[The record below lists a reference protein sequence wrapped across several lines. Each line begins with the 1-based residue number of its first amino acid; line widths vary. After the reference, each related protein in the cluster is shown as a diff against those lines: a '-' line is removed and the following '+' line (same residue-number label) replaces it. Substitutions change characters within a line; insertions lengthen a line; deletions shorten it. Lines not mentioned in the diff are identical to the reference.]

1 MPEQSKYSAPPT
13 PRDLKSFRAIVAKL
27 VVVEANVSV
36 NVTVPVAWP
45 SPVAA
50 SALDIPDINA
60 SNAIGNP

>member
-1 MPEQSKYSAPPT
+1 
-13 PRDLKSFRAIVAKL
+13 VAKL